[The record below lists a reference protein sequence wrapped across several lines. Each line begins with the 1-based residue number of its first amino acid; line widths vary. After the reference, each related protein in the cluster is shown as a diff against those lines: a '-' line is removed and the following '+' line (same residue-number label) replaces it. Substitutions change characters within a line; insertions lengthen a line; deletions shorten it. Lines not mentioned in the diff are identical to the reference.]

1 MTQLRLPPLESN
13 DHPAYFGDPLLD
25 RFGAALVESMA
36 RVWVLQDR
44 VRVLEE
50 VLIRQGTVTREQ
62 LDRWTPSEADITA
75 IRAERDAFIRGILD
89 RIARG

>member
-1 MTQLRLPPLESN
+1 MTSLNLPPLETN

-44 VRVLEE
+44 VRVLED
-50 VLIRQGTVTREQ
+50 VLVRQGTVTRDQ
-62 LDRWTPSEADITA
+62 LDSWTPSEADTAA

-89 RIARG
+89 RIAVG